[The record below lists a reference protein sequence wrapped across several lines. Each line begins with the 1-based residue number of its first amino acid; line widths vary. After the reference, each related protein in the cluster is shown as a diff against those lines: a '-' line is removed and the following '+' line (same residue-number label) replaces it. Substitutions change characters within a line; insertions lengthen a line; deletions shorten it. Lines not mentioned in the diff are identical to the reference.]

1 MPYIIV
7 DLQGKAS
14 NGGYLKIDGGGQIA
28 LSDDMLIQVDPGT
41 HYLEFSSKTT
51 AQRSINNLNAAVGN
65 YRTAAWGERDAVDGK
80 ITEHFEPQSVMLF
93 TVVSDASGHIL
104 DLPKYS
110 VQEVTDEKYAELA
123 QMYRSRIQAYNE
135 HVKDTVG
142 TELLLCLFLGG
153 FGVHKFYRGKI
164 GMGFVYLFTGGLF
177 GIGWLIDVISLLKK
191 YIQHKKSQ

>member
-28 LSDDMLIQVDPGT
+28 LGDDMLIQVDPGT
-41 HYLEFSSKTT
+41 HYLEFSSKST
-51 AQRSINNLNAAVGN
+51 AERSINNLNAAVGN
-65 YRTAAWGERDAVDGK
+65 YRTAAWGERNAIDGK
-80 ITEHFEPQSVMLF
+80 ITEHFDEKSVMLF

-110 VQEVTDEKYAELA
+110 VQEVTDEKYAELD
-123 QMYRSRIQAYNE
+123 QEYRSRVLAHNE

-164 GMGFVYLFTGGLF
+164 GMGLVYLFTGGLF

-191 YIQHKKSQ
+191 YIQYKKSR